1 MHHLS
6 PSQRAAL
13 AAADQTA
20 AAASATGYTLALAI
34 ASAFTRCDIGRA
46 RSADDLLF
54 DAASIS
60 CQDALGRPL
69 VNKTGYSLV
78 LESLSSFQGET
89 FFGPVEFNRYRRNVA
104 KSPVVL
110 QVQKGQV
117 ATVLPLDA
125 ANKQLVMP
133 NPRGKARTKVRDGGR
148 TPEQGKDREGQ
159 SESET

>member
-1 MHHLS
+1 MLLHHLS

-78 LESLSSFQGET
+78 LESLSSFQGDT
-89 FFGPVEFNRYRRNVA
+89 FFGPVEFNKYRRNVA
-104 KSPVVL
+104 KMAVIL
-110 QVQKGQV
+110 QIQKGQ
-117 ATVLPLDA
+117 AECVLPLDA
-125 ANKQLVMP
+125 ANRGLIMP
-133 NPRGKARTKVRDGGR
+133 VPAPPKVRHVH
-148 TPEQGKDREGQ
+148 TPKHG
-159 SESET
+159 